1 MGDLGMVILYD
12 SFLAVLI
19 FALSSCIVAQLLYY
33 KGDDGYVIGRNAPL
47 ITLGWLSLL
56 PAIIYRD
63 FKGIMYGH
71 QVVLFWGSIIL
82 VATTVMTYF
91 YRLQVLKNKSI
102 TRMTFI
108 RNVLIV
114 AVLMLAASLL
124 EYNIATLKNL
134 LIGLL
139 LLLGVVLVV
148 VQTYFYKNRISQL
161 WVFFLSLSEL
171 ILLSSLFI
179 NGSDVL
185 EIKLFFQGS
194 GIILYMIALVINY
207 NDTINL
213 TSTKKINELEQQN
226 RRLFEAEVQVL
237 KYAYKDQV
245 TNLPNYSSFHST
257 LSNLLNS
264 RKFQVAHLLYLDLD
278 DFRRVNTVVGFAEGN
293 EILRATGDVI
303 ISVMPGRDKLFRING
318 SRYALIHFGSVNT
331 AQTLACNVISAI
343 NEAEELRTNIYFKQG
358 VSIGITEI
366 ENGKNF
372 NTVVNQAEI
381 AMYKVKEHR
390 KNDFEYFNELHE
402 QEYKNLLELEGKLK
416 NATKENVWTV
426 YFQPQVDVETNK
438 VQGLEAL
445 IRWFDG
451 EKYIPPNEFIP
462 LAEKNGL
469 IVNIGDDVIQK
480 VFGLMRECR
489 DNENHVLKFSIN
501 ISAVEIFDPSFVNRM
516 KSYIESFDIN
526 PEQLTLE
533 LTETSILENVE
544 EAQAVLS
551 ELRALNI
558 SISIDD
564 FGSGYT
570 SLYYL
575 SKLPIDEV
583 KIDKSFIDNILENE
597 KDRILLGHFTKLC
610 HDLGLRVVAEG
621 IETKEQLDYVGE
633 IGCDLYQGYYFSKP
647 MSYEHLCDSIGNFSI
662 SQTS

>member
-12 SFLAVLI
+12 SFLSVLL
-19 FALSSCIVAQLLYY
+19 FALSSCTVAQLLYY
-33 KGDDGYVIGRNAPL
+33 KGDDGYVIGRNAPF
-47 ITLGWLSLL
+47 ITLGWLGLL

-63 FKGIMYGH
+63 FKDIMYGH
-71 QVVLFWGSIIL
+71 QVALFWGPVIL
-82 VATTVMTYF
+82 IAGVLIAYF
-91 YRLQVLKNKSI
+91 YSCQVLKNKSI
-102 TRMTFI
+102 TAMTFI
-108 RNVLIV
+108 RNVLVVAIV
-114 AVLMLAASLL
+114 MTATSVFEYDTHILKTCLMVLTLILGAVLV
-124 EYNIATLKNL
+124 I
-134 LIGLL
+134 
-139 LLLGVVLVV
+139 
-148 VQTYFYKNRISQL
+148 VQTHFYKNRIGQL
-161 WVFFLSLSEL
+161 WIFFLSLSEL
-171 ILLSSLFI
+171 LLLGSLFI
-179 NGSDVL
+179 TGSDVL

-194 GIILYMIALVINY
+194 GTILYMIALGINY

-264 RKFQVAHLLYLDLD
+264 RKFEVAHLLYLDLD

-293 EILRATGDVI
+293 EILRAAGDLI
-303 ISVMPGRDKLFRING
+303 TSVMPGRDKLFRING
-318 SRYALIHFGSVNT
+318 SRYALIHFGSVHSS
-331 AQTLACNVISAI
+331 QTLACDVIGAI

-366 ENGKNF
+366 ENGKDF
-372 NTVVNQAEI
+372 NTIVNQAEI
-381 AMYKVKEHR
+381 AMYKVKEYR

-402 QEYKNLLELEGKLK
+402 REYKNLLELEGKLK
-416 NATKENVWTV
+416 NATRENVWTV
-426 YFQPQVDVETNK
+426 YLQPQVNVDSNE

-480 VFGLMRECR
+480 VFGLMRDCR
-489 DNENHVLKFSIN
+489 DKKNETLKFSIN
-501 ISAVEIFDPSFVNRM
+501 ISAVEIFDPSFVKRM
-516 KSYIESFDIN
+516 KGYIESYDIN
-526 PEQLTLE
+526 PENLTLE

-544 EAQAVLS
+544 EAQAVLT

-558 SISIDD
+558 AISIDD

-583 KIDKSFIDNILENE
+583 KIDKSFIDNVLVND
-597 KDRILLGHFTKLC
+597 KDRIMLGHFTNLC

-621 IETKEQLDYVGE
+621 VETKEQLEYVRE

-647 MSYEHLCDSIGNFSI
+647 MSYEHICDSIGDFPI